1 MHLLHINISVLN
13 HHPKHLDIKTIKT
26 ILSTNETFL
35 NLFGYQLLRFIIY
48 IVK

>member
-13 HHPKHLDIKTIKT
+13 HHPKHLDIKT